1 MSLTETEFLSVLKYT
16 PLISIDLCLIYNN
29 EILLLKRNNDPAK
42 GFFFTPGSRIHK
54 INQLI
59 KRLKIYV

>member
-42 GFFFTPGSRIHK
+42 GFFSHLVLEFIK

>member
-42 GFFFTPGSRIHK
+42 GFFFTPVLEFIK